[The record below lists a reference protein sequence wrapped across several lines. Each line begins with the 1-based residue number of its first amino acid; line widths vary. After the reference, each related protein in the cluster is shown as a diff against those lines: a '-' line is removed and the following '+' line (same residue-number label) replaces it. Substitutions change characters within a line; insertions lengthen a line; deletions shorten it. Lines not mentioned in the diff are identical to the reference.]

1 MKFSSPLREE
11 DQNSARTGESTG
23 HQSGFL
29 EEQKEKEW
37 GMEEMLRKG
46 QWWTWW
52 TTSTTGC
59 DDYVTASDFG
69 PGLPH
74 STYN

>member
-11 DQNSARTGESTG
+11 DQNSVRTGESTG

-37 GMEEMLRKG
+37 GMEETLRKG
-46 QWWTWW
+46 ATKGREDEKM
-52 TTSTTGC
+52 SEERDILLG
-59 DDYVTASDFG
+59 VTLESK
-69 PGLPH
+69 L
-74 STYN
+74 